1 MPLYRPTPDADVA
14 RRLALMAATYGCGV
28 DPRAILHAVPVLKQV
43 GIDGIRAWIAAG
55 DPAGVAQAAVGEPER
70 TEVALA
76 GLVAR
81 FPAIEREL
89 S

>member
-1 MPLYRPTPDADVA
+1 MDA
-14 RRLALMAATYGCGV
+14 
-28 DPRAILHAVPVLKQV
+28 RAVLRAVPVLKQV

-55 DPAGVAQAAVGEPER
+55 DPAGLAQAAVGEPER

-76 GLVAR
+76 GLVER
-81 FPAIEREL
+81 LPAIEREL